1 MKTKPVILI
10 LAVIMMV
17 FGAGVAFAE
26 PNLQAMI
33 SHNWISGNEF
43 PCRH

>member
-17 FGAGVAFAE
+17 FGAGVAFAK
-26 PNLQAMI
+26 PDFGPPWLFCN
-33 SHNWISGNEF
+33 
-43 PCRH
+43 